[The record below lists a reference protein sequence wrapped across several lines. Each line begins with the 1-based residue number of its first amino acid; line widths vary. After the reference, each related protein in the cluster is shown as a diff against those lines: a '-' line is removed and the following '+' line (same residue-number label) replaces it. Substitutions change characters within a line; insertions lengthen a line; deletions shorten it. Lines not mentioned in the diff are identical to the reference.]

1 VLGDEII
8 VEDAEAVWNMTLDN
22 APVNRSIDDGV
33 MVTKYADTFTY
44 YALENATK
52 INRTPDYGVMV
63 TKYADTFT
71 YYLLENATKINR
83 TPDYGVMVTRYADT
97 FMLESLTAPP
107 FVPGSLGSISG
118 DKTPLGKFRAIQLAH
133 R

>member
-1 VLGDEII
+1 MQSRLILVLLAFSILGLCPQLVLGDEII

-22 APVNRSIDDGV
+22 APVNRSIDD
-33 MVTKYADTFTY
+33 
-44 YALENATK
+44 
-52 INRTPDYGVMV
+52 GVMV